1 MTTVSVDNFKKA
13 VRIALDENNVT
24 DELTGVQD
32 TDTLTLDELIVS
44 KIEDAAEAVVRSAPI
59 DMISDIGKTLNEAF
73 TVHAPAPFFLKMV
86 LPADFLRLIRFKV
99 LGWDYAVHEVTLPT
113 RDIMMKLNSPYG
125 VYGSVSRP
133 IIVISPTRIDATS
146 SGLMLQAYCVSSG
159 AEGLDNC
166 LYAAK
171 PKIASNNISLG
182 DRLERP
188 TVYYA
193 ASLVASA
200 LGNGKAA
207 EELLAVCKEM
217 LNLQ

>member
-59 DMISDIGKTLNEAF
+59 DMISDIGKTLNEGF
-73 TVHAPAPFFLKMV
+73 TVHAPAPLFLKMV

-99 LGWDYAVHEVTLPT
+99 SGWDYAVHEVTLPT

-133 IIVISPTRIDATS
+133 IIVISPTRIDATH

-159 AEGLDNC
+159 EEGLDNC
-166 LYAAK
+166 LYVAK
-171 PKIASNNISLG
+171 PKIVSNNISLG